1 MGSALLSVS
10 YELALGFMMGLIA
23 LALPIAALGLPSGLG
38 TARKASAE
46 WHEAFALSLSPTPS
60 RARARAPTQENAKWH
75 DVFITH
81 NPNLNWLSLARC
93 FLFAS
98 RDFWFEVPLASAP

>member
-46 WHEAFALSLSPTPS
+46 WHEAFARSLSPTPS